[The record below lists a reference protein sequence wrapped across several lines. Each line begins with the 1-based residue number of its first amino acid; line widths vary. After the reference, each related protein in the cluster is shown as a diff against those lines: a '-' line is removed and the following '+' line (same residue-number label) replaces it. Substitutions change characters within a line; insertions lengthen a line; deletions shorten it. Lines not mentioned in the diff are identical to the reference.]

1 MKGFLAGLGTGAAL
15 GVLFA
20 PQRGRQT
27 RQQLARKTGEW
38 RDVAAEQVNRLKEAV
53 DDPQKAVGNLKRQ
66 TRRYAEQASEI
77 ANDATETVKDAAQS
91 FASKAGGGALMM
103 LNTASRDN
111 LLAVYGIGPALA
123 DKIIRGRPYT
133 SEREAVERNIIA
145 ESTLRELNRVSKPA

>member
-15 GVLFA
+15 GVLLA

-38 RDVAAEQVNRLKEAV
+38 RDVAAEQVNRVKKAV
-53 DDPQKAVGNLKRQ
+53 DDPRKAVGNLKRQ

-77 ANDATETVKDAAQS
+77 ASAATETVKDAAQS
-91 FASKAGGGALMM
+91 FASKAGVGALMM
-103 LNTASRDN
+103 LNTASRED
-111 LLAVYGIGPALA
+111 LLAVYGIGPVLA

-145 ESTLRELNRVSKPA
+145 ESTLRELNRVSKSA